1 MKNNIVVRAI
11 CIVGF
16 LVLIILIAVFAT
28 IYSHWDDN
36 YTSALKDSLAT
47 TSGIFGGLATLA
59 AAIVAAYL
67 FNDWKEQHNKQI
79 SNALALQ
86 AYEEFTTFQRK
97 VLEFTNYVSEF
108 EGLLNSYTGFDLTL
122 EILHKE
128 GHHIYVQNIVN
139 TKSQM
144 SITFLSFLSKL
155 NSYLLI
161 KDSSCS
167 FDDKYEMYHEKFVL
181 INAYELEVY
190 NLRDNLN
197 EWETN
202 LIGYRDLEKLIKN
215 HEIKELLN
223 DLKA

>member
-1 MKNNIVVRAI
+1 MKKDIVWKAI
-11 CIVGF
+11 CIAGTF
-16 LVLIILIAVFAT
+16 VLILLIVIFTA
-28 IYSHWDDN
+28 IYSHWGDQN
-36 YTSALKDSLAT
+36 SQALKDSLST
-47 TSGIFGGLATLA
+47 TSGIFGGLTTLA
-59 AAIVAAYL
+59 AAIIAAYL

-97 VLEFTNYVSEF
+97 VVEFANYISDF
-108 EGLLNSYTGFDLTL
+108 EGLLNSYTGFELTH
-122 EILHKE
+122 EILFKE
-128 GHHIYVQNIVN
+128 GHQIYIQNITS

-144 SITFLSFLSKL
+144 GISFLSFLSKL

-161 KDSSCS
+161 KDSNRS
-167 FDDKYEMYHEKFVL
+167 FDNKYEMYHKKFVL

-197 EWETN
+197 EWEAN
-202 LIGYRDLEKLIKN
+202 LIGYTDLVQLIKN
-215 HEIKELLN
+215 NEIKALLK